1 MPPKK
6 KSKKSVQEVAAHVH
20 KKAKRKNI
28 PTAELQD
35 FVKEDETK
43 PKKVLYSRDPSL
55 DPQTNIFADF
65 SGTEF
70 EEQIDFYQHE
80 QNWSNCLILGDSML
94 VMSSLA
100 EIYELAWPILYSTIC
115 LPFPIPEKGK
125 IATSKLSTTTKT
137 KC

>member
-1 MPPKK
+1 MPKK
-6 KSKKSVQEVAAHVH
+6 KSNKSVKEVSAHVH

-43 PKKVLYSRDPSL
+43 PKKALYPRDPSL
-55 DPQTNIFADF
+55 DPQTNLFADF
-65 SGTEF
+65 NGIEF
-70 EEQIDFYQHE
+70 EEMIDFYQHE
-80 QNWSNCLILGDSML
+80 QNCSNRLILGDSLL
-94 VMSSLA
+94 VMSSIA
-100 EIYELAWPILYSTIC
+100 EIYELAWSILYSTLS